1 MPYVPS
7 GGEEATF
14 LKNFDPSKYKNPAV
28 AADTALFA
36 ADGDALKILLIRRG
50 GYPYKG
56 RWALPGGFV
65 NIDEDVRVSAQRELQ
80 EETGVSGIYIEQA
93 FVWAVPDRDPR
104 QRVIAVSYIGLAPFE
119 KFKAVA
125 GDDAAQA
132 EWFAIKGYEETEVN
146 GGVTARYTLS
156 GAETLHPVVSYPSGR
171 LQEISRVQSGGLAFD
186 HAESIAF
193 SLNTLRHRALEGR
206 FLEFALENEADREK
220 VQKAIKKAFVRE

>member
-7 GGEEATF
+7 CEKEAIF
-14 LKNFDPSKYKNPAV
+14 LKKYDPSKYKNPAV

-50 GYPYKG
+50 AYPYKG

-65 NIDEDVRVSAQRELQ
+65 NIDEDVRQSAQRELQ

-93 FVWAVPDRDPR
+93 FVWTLPDRDPR
-104 QRVIAVSYIGLAPFE
+104 QRVITVSYIGLAPFE
-119 KFKAVA
+119 KLQAVA

-132 EWFAIKGYEETEVN
+132 EWFTLRGYEETEA
-146 GGVTARYTLS
+146 GGTVTARYTLS
-156 GAETLHPVVSYPSGR
+156 GIETLHPVVSYPPGR

-193 SLNTLRHRALEGR
+193 SLNTLRQRALNGR
-206 FLEFALENEADREK
+206 FLEFALEDEAEREMARRLIER
-220 VQKAIKKAFVRE
+220 VFD

>member
-7 GGEEATF
+7 CEEEATF
-14 LKNFDPSKYKNPAV
+14 LSNFDPSKYKNPAV

-36 ADGDALKILLIRRG
+36 ADGDALKLLLIRRG

-65 NIDEDVRVSAQRELQ
+65 NIDEDVRLSAQRELL

-93 FVWAVPDRDPR
+93 FVWAQPDRDPR
-104 QRVIAVSYIGLAPFE
+104 QRVITVSYIGLAPFE
-119 KFKAVA
+119 KLRAVA

-132 EWFAIKGYEETEVN
+132 EWFAIQDYEETELN
-146 GGVTARYTLS
+146 GVVTAHYTLS
-156 GAETLHPVVSYPSGR
+156 GTETLHPVVSYPSGR
-171 LQEISRVQSGGLAFD
+171 MQEISRVQSGGLAFD

-193 SLNTLRHRALEGR
+193 SLNTLRERALKGR
-206 FLEFALENEADREK
+206 FFEFALENETDREK
-220 VQKAIKKAFVRE
+220 AKIAIEGVYAR

>member
-7 GGEEATF
+7 CEEEATF
-14 LKNFDPSKYKNPAV
+14 LSNFDPSKYKNPAV

-36 ADGDALKILLIRRG
+36 ADGDSLKILLIRRG

-65 NIDEDVRVSAQRELQ
+65 NIEEDTRLSAQRELL

-93 FVWAVPDRDPR
+93 FVWAQPDRDPR
-104 QRVIAVSYIGLAPFE
+104 QRVITVSYIGLAPFE
-119 KFKAVA
+119 KLRAIA

-132 EWFAIKGYEETEVN
+132 EWFTIQNYEESEVN
-146 GGVTARYTLS
+146 GVVTAHYTLS
-156 GAETLHPVVSYPSGR
+156 GAEMLHPVVSFPSGR
-171 LQEISRVQSGGLAFD
+171 MQEISRVQSGGLAFD

-193 SLNTLRHRALEGR
+193 SLNTLRERALKGR
-206 FLEFALENEADREK
+206 FLNFALENEADREK
-220 VQKAIKKAFVRE
+220 VKRVIEAV

>member
-7 GGEEATF
+7 CEEEATF
-14 LKNFDPSKYKNPAV
+14 LRDFDPSKYQNPAV

-65 NIDEDVRVSAQRELQ
+65 NIDEDVRQSAQRELQ

-93 FVWAVPDRDPR
+93 FVWTLPDRDPR
-104 QRVIAVSYIGLAPFE
+104 QRVITVSYIGLAPL
-119 KFKAVA
+119 KKLQAVA

-132 EWFAIKGYEETEVN
+132 EWFAIQGYEETEVN
-146 GGVTARYTLS
+146 GIVTARYMLH
-156 GAETLHPVVSYPSGR
+156 GGETLHPVVSYPSGR
-171 LQEISRVQSGGLAFD
+171 MQEISRVQSGGLAFD

-193 SLNTLRHRALEGR
+193 SLNTLRERALKGR
-206 FLEFALENEADREK
+206 FFEFALESEADRHTARSALER
-220 VQKAIKKAFVRE
+220 AFVRN

>member
-7 GGEEATF
+7 CEEEATF
-14 LKNFDPSKYKNPAV
+14 LSNFDPSKYKNPAV

-65 NIDEDVRVSAQRELQ
+65 NIEEDTRLSAQRELL

-93 FVWAVPDRDPR
+93 FVWAQPDRDPR
-104 QRVIAVSYIGLAPFE
+104 QRVITVSYIGLAPFE
-119 KFKAVA
+119 KLRAIA

-132 EWFAIKGYEETEVN
+132 EWFTIQNYEESEVN
-146 GGVTARYTLS
+146 GVVTAHYTLS
-156 GAETLHPVVSYPSGR
+156 GAEMLHPVVSFPSGR
-171 LQEISRVQSGGLAFD
+171 MQEISRVQSGGLAFD

-193 SLNTLRHRALEGR
+193 SLNTLRERALKGR
-206 FLEFALENEADREK
+206 FLNFALESEADREK
-220 VQKAIKKAFVRE
+220 VKRVIEAV